1 LLQLDAPSAGEVHF
15 EGRAISSMNRGER
28 RRTARDTQMI
38 FQDPYGSIDPR
49 WTVGD
54 VIAEPLSAHQQLDRR
69 SLRAQVE
76 ELSSLVGLEP
86 SYRTRYAHE
95 FSGGQRQRI
104 GIARAIAL
112 RPKFILADE
121 AVSALDLSVQAQIIN
136 LFIDLRERLGLTRL
150 FIGHGLSLIRHVSDR
165 VGVMYLGRL
174 VEEAPAAAPLAAQP
188 TTTVGRS
195 WPRTRFRIRRVA
207 ASSARR

>member
-1 LLQLDAPSAGEVHF
+1 
-15 EGRAISSMNRGER
+15 M
-28 RRTARDTQMI
+28 
-38 FQDPYGSIDPR
+38 
-49 WTVGD
+49 
-54 VIAEPLSAHQQLDRR
+54 
-69 SLRAQVE
+69 
-76 ELSSLVGLEP
+76 VGLQP

-136 LFIDLRERLGLTRL
+136 LFLDLRERLGLTCL
-150 FIGHGLSLIRHVSDR
+150 FIGHGLHVVRHVSDR

-174 VEEAPAAAPLAAQP
+174 VEVAPAEALFVRPAHHYSHALLASSPIPDPTRRREFVAPLGELPSPTAPPSGCHFHPRCPAATERCRSEVP
-188 TTTVGRS
+188 ALRELEPGRTVACHF
-195 WPRTRFRIRRVA
+195 PR
-207 ASSARR
+207 